1 MTTRAEK
8 YKKEILEKLKKQ
20 YESRSFKDAPF
31 STEINMIFSQV
42 DELQSTITQQAGLIR
57 RLKET
62 SKDYWT
68 YMQHRKGCASII
80 KQVHKRGECNCG
92 FFELN
97 NKFTALMNEL
107 EKREG

>member
-1 MTTRAEK
+1 MATIMCQECGTIIQLGEWYEDVESKKIAE
-8 YKKEILEKLKKQ
+8 L
-20 YESRSFKDAPF
+20 R
-31 STEINMIFSQV
+31 
-42 DELQSTITQQAGLIR
+42 STIAHQAGLIR
-57 RLKET
+57 QLKET